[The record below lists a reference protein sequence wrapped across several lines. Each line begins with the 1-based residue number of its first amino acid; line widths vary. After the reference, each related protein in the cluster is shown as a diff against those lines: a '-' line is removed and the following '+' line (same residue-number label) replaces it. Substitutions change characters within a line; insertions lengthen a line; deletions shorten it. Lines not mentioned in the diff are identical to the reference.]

1 MDVRSCLKRI
11 LEWLNKKNK
20 PKIQPGI
27 SDTFFGFGFGAVSCP
42 SSNKLTFSYF
52 RVRAVSVQKKFAMN
66 FPSDFIKELYAN
78 LEKRMTLV
86 LFQH

>member
-1 MDVRSCLKRI
+1 MSEENIRVINLK
-11 LEWLNKKNK
+11 KKQ
-20 PKIQPGI
+20 KIQSGI

-52 RVRAVSVQKKFAMN
+52 RVRAVSVQRKFALN

-78 LEKRMTLV
+78 LEKRMTQV